1 MPVSLSEWRVRIGT
15 FVHWIK
21 EYEVKE
27 RRERLLKE
35 RIRRLKVL
43 CERLEAKMDDSGE
56 ESEDDKSKQDGPDS
70 KGCPHKTANIRSSGN
85 SLDIKDLL
93 TSCDQ
98 CIQELLTASDSHIK
112 EILTPSDTCIK
123 QLLTPRRERL
133 QRIRRLKVLCERLEA
148 NMGDS
153 GKESEDDKSRQ
164 DDPDPKICPHKTLN
178 IRSSG
183 NSSDIKD
190 LLTLCD
196 QCIQDLLTAS
206 DSHIKEILT
215 PSGSSIKELITP
227 NECSIKSPNT
237 LNDSTIKEIITPND
251 SGIKELVTTND
262 SRITNLVKANDD
274 CRIQGLFIANDD
286 SRIQELLTTNYSS
299 ISDQITPKYC
309 SIPDVII
316 STKKPDTH
324 YK

>member
-15 FVHWIK
+15 FVHRIK

-27 RRERLLKE
+27 RRERMLKE

-43 CERLEAKMDDSGE
+43 CERLEAKMGDSGE
-56 ESEDDKSKQDGPDS
+56 ESEDDKSRQDGPAH
-70 KGCPHKTANIRSSGN
+70 KGCPHKTVNIRSSDN
-85 SLDIKDLL
+85 SSDIKDLL

-148 NMGDS
+148 KMGDS
-153 GKESEDDKSRQ
+153 GEESEDDKSRQ
-164 DDPDPKICPHKTLN
+164 DGPDSKGCPHKTAN

-183 NSSDIKD
+183 NSSDTKD
-190 LLTLCD
+190 LLTSCD

-215 PSGSSIKELITP
+215 PSDCSIKELITS
-227 NECSIKSPNT
+227 NDCSIKSTNT
-237 LNDSTIKEIITPND
+237 LNGSTIKDVITPND
-251 SGIKELVTTND
+251 SGIKDLVTTND
-262 SRITNLVKANDD
+262 SRIKNLVKANNDS
-274 CRIQGLFIANDD
+274 RIQDLVKANDD
-286 SRIQELLTTNYSS
+286 SRIQDLLTTNYSS
-299 ISDQITPKYC
+299 IRDPITPNYC
-309 SIPDVII
+309 NIKRCNRIQERW
-316 STKKPDTH
+316 H
-324 YK
+324 